1 MRTGLSCGWH
11 TLRVG
16 GQRRTLRPMLVTGL
30 KCCEC
35 NGLPHRLTTRPS
47 DVRPLPPTGHMRAAS
62 RFYPTVNLERSLA
75 QIPPGAEVIFIFG
88 EIDCREGLLVA
99 VEKCRYKDVD
109 AGIAATVDIYMRKMA
124 EIQSAS
130 GMTIFVHPVPPV
142 LDVTRDVV
150 RRFNV
155 VCKERVEAAQNPS
168 IRYLDFEDQLL
179 GPDGEC
185 PAAPHRTRALSNQAA
200 GRAGKLVE
208 GYGYDGTHLHPDY
221 LPILEAALEAAR
233 SAV

>member
-1 MRTGLSCGWH
+1 
-11 TLRVG
+11 
-16 GQRRTLRPMLVTGL
+16 
-30 KCCEC
+30 
-35 NGLPHRLTTRPS
+35 
-47 DVRPLPPTGHMRAAS
+47 MRAAS

-75 QIPPGAEVIFIFG
+75 QIPPGAEAIFIFG

-155 VCKERVEAAQNPS
+155 VCKARVEAAQNPS

-185 PAAPHRTRALSNQAA
+185 PPAPITRVPLSNGPA